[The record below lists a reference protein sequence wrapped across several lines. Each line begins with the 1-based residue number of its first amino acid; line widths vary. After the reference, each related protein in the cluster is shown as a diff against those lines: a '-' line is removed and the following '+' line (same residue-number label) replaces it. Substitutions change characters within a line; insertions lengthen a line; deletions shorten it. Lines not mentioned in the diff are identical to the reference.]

1 MSYVYDQIPEK
12 FAAIAKGPG
21 HELGD
26 FARLVGLYREW
37 TRKMYPHTTHEEV
50 MKKVRTHSK
59 TREVRATVREFKEKA
74 RLEAGGDPEDAP
86 PPDFEAEDVFFPD
99 EEDDDDDDVPP
110 AGGGKDAGD
119 ATTKRSGTTP
129 CTAARVE

>member
-50 MKKVRTHSK
+50 MKKVRTHS
-59 TREVRATVREFKEKA
+59 
-74 RLEAGGDPEDAP
+74 
-86 PPDFEAEDVFFPD
+86 
-99 EEDDDDDDVPP
+99 
-110 AGGGKDAGD
+110 
-119 ATTKRSGTTP
+119 
-129 CTAARVE
+129 